1 MSYDIDQDFWE
12 KKQGDGSSN
21 PFKPGDKAKFDLS
34 FPTKDMG
41 LSKGWKDK
49 GKDKGKG
56 GKGKAVGKIL
66 TNASE
71 SVSQFTQN
79 QKVDYSGINKSSR
92 GNVKESDLTQP
103 GHSDYFAKDNLQRG
117 YEGPTTT

>member
-12 KKQGDGSSN
+12 KKQGDGSAN
-21 PFKPGDKAKFDLS
+21 RFTGGTVKFDPDP
-34 FPTKDMG
+34 PTKDMG

-103 GHSDYFAKDNLQRG
+103 GYSDYFARDNN
-117 YEGPTTT
+117 GPV

>member
-21 PFKPGDKAKFDLS
+21 PFKPGGKAKFDPDP
-34 FPTKDMG
+34 PTKDMG

-56 GKGKAVGKIL
+56 KGKAVGKIL
-66 TNASE
+66 SSASKA
-71 SVSQFTQN
+71 VDQFTQS

-92 GNVKESDLTQP
+92 GNVGETDLTQP
-103 GHSDYFAKDNLQRG
+103 GYSDYFAKDNK
-117 YEGPTTT
+117 GPV

>member
-12 KKQGDGSSN
+12 KKQGDGSAN
-21 PFKPGDKAKFDLS
+21 RFTGGKAKFDPDP
-34 FPTKDMG
+34 PTKDMG

-56 GKGKAVGKIL
+56 KGKGEAVGKIL
-66 TNASE
+66 KGASKA
-71 SVSQFTQN
+71 VDQFTQS

-92 GNVKESDLTQP
+92 GNVGETDLTQP
-103 GHSDYFAKDNLQRG
+103 GYSDYFAKDNK
-117 YEGPTTT
+117 GPV